1 MQARLFFM
9 RISEVARRS
18 GVLAT
23 TIRFYES
30 VGVLPPAHRL
40 NGQRIY
46 GPDTL
51 DRIAV
56 IRFGLNVGF
65 SLSELKSL
73 FSGFNSRSTK
83 RKTAQ
88 SKIEELQDLQARI
101 QLMKQLLKQI
111 SICRCG
117 TIREIAERL
126 IETGALTQLSA
137 FKGVRRTRMRGP
149 REK

>member
-1 MQARLFFM
+1 M

-30 VGVLPPAHRL
+30 IGVLPPAHRL

-51 DRIAV
+51 DRLAV

-83 RKTAQ
+83 RAAAQ
-88 SKIEELQDLQARI
+88 SKIEELRDMQART
-101 QLMKQLLKQI
+101 QLMEQLLKQI

-126 IETGALTQLSA
+126 METGALTQLSA
-137 FKGVRRTRMRGP
+137 FKEARKARMRA
-149 REK
+149 RL